1 MQSLIAQLDQKQL
14 SALTPQLMPQLLS
27 GMSNLLGPVGF
38 VSVLGQIPGIGS
50 LLSPSSELGALASA
64 LLPPG
69 FLPTAAAKTTASQTT
84 QSQGTAQSA
93 SSGQSAQQTPPQ
105 APQQTPQ
112 QAPSPS
118 LAGTSPPG
126 GAPQPGTTLQGQ
138 PSSPPSGVGSAAGSG
153 QTDGSAA
160 PTESQL
166 NTLLTLGGLMR
177 NQWQLGMPNMG
188 QVLPGLLPK
197 GLLAELIPG
206 GASPSSQNGTQNG
219 TQNTS
224 QTQSL
229 QGTTPPQLPNGA
241 GPQASPNPNGAMPSG
256 PPATPSSPTTPSN
269 PASPS
274 SPSAPS
280 QNGSSSASTDDG
292 GIDDAVNYAFQSTFT
307 ALGPLGVAAQG
318 ALKLLRPDASFW
330 AAPWIC

>member
-1 MQSLIAQLDQKQL
+1 
-14 SALTPQLMPQLLS
+14 
-27 GMSNLLGPVGF
+27 
-38 VSVLGQIPGIGS
+38 
-50 LLSPSSELGALASA
+50 
-64 LLPPG
+64 
-69 FLPTAAAKTTASQTT
+69 
-84 QSQGTAQSA
+84 
-93 SSGQSAQQTPPQ
+93 
-105 APQQTPQ
+105 
-112 QAPSPS
+112 
-118 LAGTSPPG
+118 
-126 GAPQPGTTLQGQ
+126 
-138 PSSPPSGVGSAAGSG
+138 
-153 QTDGSAA
+153 
-160 PTESQL
+160 
-166 NTLLTLGGLMR
+166 
-177 NQWQLGMPNMG
+177 MG

-318 ALKLLRPDASFW
+318 ALKLLRPDASFLGGTLDLLSSGLSSLIDPSSPQGSGSSSSSSSSCSSFSSLSSSSSTNSSTTTGFTNFCSW
-330 AAPWIC
+330 YRVVNNYYKYRAGISLRSMSTTSKLIYFFPTSLFLFTKFNFFAAFAYYFCSINCVSLSILCYINSRIFYLSAFSMDPFCEVNL